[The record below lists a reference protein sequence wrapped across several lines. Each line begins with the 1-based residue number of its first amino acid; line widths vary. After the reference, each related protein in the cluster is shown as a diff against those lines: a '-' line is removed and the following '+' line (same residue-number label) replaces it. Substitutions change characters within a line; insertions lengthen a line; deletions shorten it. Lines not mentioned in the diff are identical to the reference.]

1 MSAQLWQRPLDLG
14 DAVRAEWVKLRT
26 APGFVWML
34 FVIIAVTVGL
44 GVVAVTATGTCP
56 TGSCAADPVK
66 TSLTG
71 IDLGQAIVA
80 VLAVLVIGGEYTT
93 GMIRITLTAIP
104 RRGIV
109 LTAKAA
115 VLLVVVSAAAL
126 PAVVA
131 SLIAGRLI
139 LPAEHGAAA
148 WSLLDGPTVRAG
160 AGSVAYL
167 VLIALLSLFVG
178 AVVRDSAVAIGV
190 VLGLLYLFPII
201 TSAVSDPD
209 WHRRLEQ
216 IAPMTAGQAIESTN
230 RIGSLPIGPWAGLGV
245 LALWTTGTLLI
256 GGLLLH
262 RRDA

>member
-1 MSAQLWQRPLDLG
+1 VAI
-14 DAVRAEWVKLRT
+14 A
-26 APGFVWML
+26 
-34 FVIIAVTVGL
+34 IIAVTVGL
-44 GVVAVTATGTCP
+44 GVAAAAATAACP
-56 TGSCAADPVK
+56 TGGCAGDPVK

-71 IDLGQAIVA
+71 IDLGQAVVA

-104 RRGIV
+104 RRGVV

-139 LPAEHGAAA
+139 LPGEHGADGVAA
-148 WSLLDGPTVRAG
+148 WSLLDGPTVRA
-160 AGSVAYL
+160 ATGSVAYL
-167 VLIALLSLFVG
+167 VLIALLSLFIG
-178 AVVRDSAVAIGV
+178 TAVRDSAVAIGV

-216 IAPMTAGQAIESTN
+216 IAPMTAGQAIESTV

-245 LALWTTGTLLI
+245 LALWTLGTLLI
-256 GGLLLH
+256 GGLLFH